1 MHLLKLKKGVYS
13 FYNTL
18 NGKQYIGSSVDL
30 RKRLLEHIK
39 TDKSN
44 KALHKAFNKYG
55 LNNFDFLVYEFSSET
70 ELLTNLETKYIS
82 QFPLDCLYNFKKEAT
97 SMVGYK
103 HTEEAILKMKARFL
117 VKENHPMYGKNH
129 SEVTKLKIQDI
140 KSRFIVSLYDIN
152 NILLK
157 TFKNNVE
164 LANYLGITKST
175 VGRYIKYQKLFKGLY
190 YFNKGL
196 K

>member
-1 MHLLKLKKGVYS
+1 M
-13 FYNTL
+13 
-18 NGKQYIGSSVDL
+18 
-30 RKRLLEHIK
+30 
-39 TDKSN
+39 
-44 KALHKAFNKYG
+44 
-55 LNNFDFLVYEFSSET
+55 
-70 ELLTNLETKYIS
+70 
-82 QFPLDCLYNFKKEAT
+82 
-97 SMVGYK
+97 
-103 HTEEAILKMKARFL
+103 
-117 VKENHPMYGKNH
+117 KENHPMYGKNH